1 MQKLIATK
9 FIYLIIYRT
18 PNICI
23 AIKLC
28 INHLEIK
35 ALIDLKHKKF

>member
-18 PNICI
+18 LNICI
-23 AIKLC
+23 AIKLR
-28 INHLEIK
+28 INHLE
-35 ALIDLKHKKF
+35 LKHLSI